1 MTEWLNWIHGLL
13 SLASFIQHHVFKAHQ
28 CCSVYPYF
36 FFLRLS
42 YFIVWIDHVSW
53 IHSSVDGQLHHF
65 QFWAPVNNAA
75 LNIRVQVLVWII
87 LSLQHPSVSSLG
99 QYHLNHQGSVLH
111 KKQDIISKAG
121 SSGSWARVSGGLSL
135 YLLCDLK
142 LWIARLLQ
150 RRRQSVP
157 IPPLAL
163 PSSLPQIAK
172 SSFLRKEGAVLCNP
186 YKASVL
192 SAWFMSPHLTH
203 SHWTYVCAFPQPCLS
218 CVNWFSSKLMRPNS
232 QAMSV
237 WIKGTWESLF
247 MCDSRKL
254 PVSCSSELP
263 AESMLERWGLQSPVK
278 AGVCSH
284 SILPAV
290 TNTKPADSQ
299 VHLRW
304 WFHFCKFSL
313 KTIYAALLIFLP
325 TPKSSLWIK
334 IYYKIQNTSIKVV

>member
-1 MTEWLNWIHGLL
+1 MYHKIHLSKVHDLVLFRKFTKLQNHLHYLISSYLYNEPCALQQPPALVPSPAPGNPSCLL
-13 SLASFIQHHVFKAHQ
+13 CLASLMEHVFKAHQ

-142 LWIARLLQ
+142 L
-150 RRRQSVP
+150 
-157 IPPLAL
+157 
-163 PSSLPQIAK
+163 
-172 SSFLRKEGAVLCNP
+172 
-186 YKASVL
+186 
-192 SAWFMSPHLTH
+192 
-203 SHWTYVCAFPQPCLS
+203 
-218 CVNWFSSKLMRPNS
+218 
-232 QAMSV
+232 
-237 WIKGTWESLF
+237 
-247 MCDSRKL
+247 
-254 PVSCSSELP
+254 
-263 AESMLERWGLQSPVK
+263 
-278 AGVCSH
+278 
-284 SILPAV
+284 
-290 TNTKPADSQ
+290 
-299 VHLRW
+299 
-304 WFHFCKFSL
+304 
-313 KTIYAALLIFLP
+313 
-325 TPKSSLWIK
+325 
-334 IYYKIQNTSIKVV
+334 